1 MNKILVTGGTGF
13 VGKWMSLTQPDLTDV
28 TYLNREQYQSGVW
41 QKDVWDGI
49 VHLAPISPAS
59 VIRVA
64 NRRNARL
71 LYCSSG
77 AVYERKGEYA
87 DNKRKWE
94 HECLRD
100 GRNVVIARLF
110 TFYGDGLDANKAISR
125 YTEEARQGATII
137 VRCDGN
143 TVRSYMSGEEM
154 GKWMWAILLHGKTGE
169 AYDVGSDKPV
179 TMLELARSINLAHGN
194 KSAILL
200 EFQPQECAYYMP
212 RDVEKT
218 RRLLDA

>member
-13 VGKWMSLTQPDLTDV
+13 VGKWMHRTQPEDTDV
-28 TYLNREQYQSGVW
+28 TYLSRDQYWAGVW
-41 QKDVWDGI
+41 QKDMWDGI

-64 NRRNARL
+64 NHYHARL

-77 AVYERKGEYA
+77 AVYGREGKYA
-87 DNKRKWE
+87 DDKRKWE

-143 TVRSYMSGEEM
+143 TVRSYMNGEQM
-154 GKWMWAILLHGKTGE
+154 GEWMWAILLKGKTGE

-179 TMLELARSINLAHGN
+179 TMLELARSVNAAYGN
-194 KSAILL
+194 KSPILL
-200 EFQPQECAYYMP
+200 EYQTQECAYYMP
-212 RDVEKT
+212 KDVEKT